1 MFSNPQKNLLQ
12 TGISK
17 GTVIADL
24 GCGVGYYSILVANMV
39 GDEGIVY
46 SIDINPDFIS
56 KVSSEAKTEGLKNIR
71 PIVGNIERKGG
82 TSLADESVDL
92 VIMTNVAFALENKK
106 EAVQEVKRILKKK
119 GRVLFIE
126 WSDSFGGIGP
136 HKDHVFKESEASEV
150 FSTEGFEMVQ
160 KIEAGE
166 HHYGI
171 IWRKISR

>member
-24 GCGVGYYSILVANMV
+24 GCGVGYYSLLVANMV

-56 KVSSEAKTEGLKNIR
+56 KVASEAKNEGLKNIR
-71 PIVGNIERKGG
+71 PVVGDIEKKGG

-92 VIMTNVAFALENKK
+92 VIMANVAFALENKK
-106 EAVQEVKRILKKK
+106 EAVAEVKRILKKK

-136 HKDHVFKESEASEV
+136 HKDHVMPESKGLEV
-150 FSTEGFEMVQ
+150 FLVAGFEMVQ
-160 KIEAGE
+160 KIDAGE

-171 IWRKISR
+171 IWRK

>member
-17 GTVIADL
+17 GTVVADL
-24 GCGVGYYSILVANMV
+24 GCGVGYYSILAGYMV
-39 GDEGIVY
+39 GTEGVVY
-46 SIDINPDFIS
+46 SVDINPDFIS
-56 KVSSEAKTEGLKNIR
+56 KVAKEAKDEGLKNVR
-71 PIVGNIERKGG
+71 PIVGNIEKKGG

-92 VIMTNVAFALENKK
+92 VIMANVAFALENNK
-106 EAVQEVKRILKKK
+106 EAVIEAKRIVKKK
-119 GRVLFIE
+119 GRILFIE

-136 HKDHVFKESEASEV
+136 HKEHVFKESEALEI
-150 FSTEGFEMVQ
+150 FLLQGFEMAQ

-171 IWRKISR
+171 IWRKA

>member
-24 GCGVGYYSILVANMV
+24 GCGAGYYSILAGLMV
-39 GDEGIVY
+39 GQDGLVY
-46 SIDINPDFIS
+46 SIDINRDLIS
-56 KVSSEAKTEGLKNIR
+56 KVAKEAKEEGLKNVR
-71 PIVGNIERKGG
+71 TIVGNIEKKGG

-92 VIMTNVAFALENKK
+92 VIMANVAFAFENKK
-106 EAVQEVKRILKKK
+106 EAILEAKRIVKKK
-119 GRVLFIE
+119 GRILFIE

-136 HKDHVFKESEASEV
+136 HKDHVFPESKALEI
-150 FSTEGFEMVQ
+150 FLLEGLEMVQ
-160 KIEAGE
+160 KIDAGE

-171 IWRKISR
+171 IWRKV